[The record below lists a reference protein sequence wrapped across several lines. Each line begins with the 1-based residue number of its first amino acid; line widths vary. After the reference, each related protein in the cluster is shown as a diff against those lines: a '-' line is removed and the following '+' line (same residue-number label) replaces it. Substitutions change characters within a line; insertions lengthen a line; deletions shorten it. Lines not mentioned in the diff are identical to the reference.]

1 MAYRSRKVL
10 VATIVVAGAILPA
23 ASAQGSLS
31 QPSVVSDNPANFT
44 PNIIDD
50 AVVPKS
56 SVDALV
62 QVGNTMY
69 VGGAF
74 NSVQDSSRTNTVT
87 RANLMSFDASTGAIN
102 DFAPDVNKK
111 VFALASDGT
120 DVYVGGYFS
129 RVNGVYRRGIAK
141 IDPVSG
147 EVVRAFNA
155 RLKGPVQEIRL
166 TNGRLIVGGKFPQR
180 LLALDPDTGAD
191 TGYIDID
198 IEGSVASNASKTD
211 IYRFTVNPSGTR
223 LVAIGN
229 FTTVNGQARS
239 RAFML
244 DLNADSASLSSWYY
258 EPLMNACRASRL
270 PAYLRDVDFAPDGS
284 YFVMVSTGYIPQSG
298 RVGTDVCDAAARFEV
313 DVPAPAKPTWINYTG
328 GDTLH
333 SVAVTGAAVYVQGHQ
348 RWLDNPQGADS
359 AGAGAVERPG
369 VGAIDPTT
377 GLALPWNPGKSR
389 GVGGKDIYVTSTG
402 VWFGSDTPRFARE
415 FRSDLAFLPLD

>member
-10 VATIVVAGAILPA
+10 VATIVVAGAIFPA

-69 VGGAF
+69 AGGAF

-120 DVYVGGYFS
+120 DLYVGGYFS

-198 IEGSVASNASKTD
+198 IEGSVASNAGKTD
-211 IYRFTVNPSGTR
+211 VYRFAVDPSGTR

-229 FTTVNGQARS
+229 FTTVNGQAQS

-258 EPLMNACRASRL
+258 EPLMNSCRAARL

-284 YFVMVSTGYIPQSG
+284 YFVVDSTGFVPFSG
-298 RVGTDVCDAAARFEV
+298 GLDRDLCDSVARFET
-313 DVPAPAKPTWINYTG
+313 DILNPTRPTWINYSG
-328 GDTLH
+328 GDTFH
-333 SVAVTGAAVYVQGHQ
+333 SIAVTGAAVYVQGHF
-348 RWLDNPQGADS
+348 RYLDNPTYGSVAQT
-359 AGAGAVERPG
+359 AVPRQG

-415 FRSDLAFLPLD
+415 FRSDLAFLPLG

>member
-10 VATIVVAGAILPA
+10 VATIVVAGAIFPA

-69 VGGAF
+69 AGGAF

-120 DVYVGGYFS
+120 DLYVGGYFS

-198 IEGSVASNASKTD
+198 IEGSVASNAGKTD
-211 IYRFTVNPSGTR
+211 VYRFAVNPSGTR

-229 FTTVNGQARS
+229 FTTVNGQAQS

-258 EPLMNACRASRL
+258 EPLMNCLSSLAVARL
-270 PAYLRDVDFAPDGS
+270 LARCGLRPRWVVLRDGLHRVHPAVRTS
-284 YFVMVSTGYIPQSG
+284 RHRMSVML
-298 RVGTDVCDAAARFEV
+298 RRRFEV
-313 DVPAPAKPTWINYTG
+313 DVPAPAKRPTWINYTG

-348 RWLDNPQGADS
+348 RWLGQP
-359 AGAGAVERPG
+359 
-369 VGAIDPTT
+369 
-377 GLALPWNPGKSR
+377 
-389 GVGGKDIYVTSTG
+389 
-402 VWFGSDTPRFARE
+402 AR
-415 FRSDLAFLPLD
+415 R